1 MTQEEL
7 YSLLETIGIPIA
19 ERVFPEDERQSP
31 PFAVYYRSS
40 NENIYADDKVYTKNQ
55 NFVLELYVDY
65 KMPEL
70 EEKIEA
76 LFNDNEIAYTVEEV
90 YLSDEK
96 MREII
101 YKFTILGGKTNG

>member
-7 YSLLETIGIPIA
+7 YALLETIGIPIA
-19 ERVFPEDERQSP
+19 ERVFDEAVSP
-31 PFAVYYRSS
+31 PFAVYYRDGD
-40 NENIYADDKVYTKNQ
+40 EKVYADDKVYIKNQ

-70 EEKIEA
+70 EERIEK
-76 LFNDNEIAYTVEEV
+76 LFDDNEIPYEVDEV
-90 YLSDEK
+90 YLPDEK

-101 YKFTILGGKTNG
+101 YEFSV

>member
-19 ERVFPEDERQSP
+19 ETVFVEKQSP
-31 PFAVYYRSS
+31 PFAVYYRKN
-40 NENIYADDKVYTKNQ
+40 NENTYADDKVYIKHQ

-70 EEKIEA
+70 EEKIET
-76 LFNDNEIAYTVEEV
+76 LFNDNEIAYTVDED

-96 MREII
+96 MREIT
-101 YKFTILGGKTNG
+101 YEFTV

>member
-19 ERVFPEDERQSP
+19 ETVFPEDERQSP
-31 PFAVYYRSS
+31 PFAVYYRKS
-40 NENIYADDKVYTKNQ
+40 NENTYADDKVYIKHQ
-55 NFVLELYVDY
+55 NFVLELYVEY

-70 EEKIEA
+70 EEKIET
-76 LFNDNEIAYTVEEV
+76 LFNDNEIAYTVDED

-96 MREII
+96 MREIT
-101 YKFTILGGKTNG
+101 YEFTV